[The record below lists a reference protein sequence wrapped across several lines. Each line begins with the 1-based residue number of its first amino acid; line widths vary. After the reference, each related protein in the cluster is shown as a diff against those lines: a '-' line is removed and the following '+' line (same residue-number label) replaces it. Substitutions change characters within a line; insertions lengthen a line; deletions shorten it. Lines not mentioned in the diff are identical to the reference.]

1 MKTLLLLLLAFVSIE
16 SFSQSITEQ
25 LLKVN
30 TIKQAQNL
38 AIENPLLE
46 AELLSIHPEIEND
59 AFANKVA
66 ESKAGEVFSDL
77 NFTYK
82 ILFEKN
88 TMAFRVS
95 YIFLDANK
103 IPLAKIEELRTT
115 ILQEYSNG
123 IPFSDLANKYTM
135 DSNKNGDLG
144 WFTEG
149 MMVSEFETAVKNH
162 KQNAVFKV
170 DVANEKW
177 YYIVLKTYNDK
188 PIRELTV
195 LKLKSNS

>member
-1 MKTLLLLLLAFVSIE
+1 MKTNLLLVLAFISIE
-16 SFSQSITEQ
+16 SFSQSIKEQ

-30 TIKQAQNL
+30 TIEEAQNL
-38 AIENPLLE
+38 AVGNPLLE

-66 ESKAGEVFSDL
+66 ESKAGEIFSDL

-82 ILFEKN
+82 ILIEKN

-95 YIFLDANK
+95 YIFIDANK
-103 IPLAKIEELRTT
+103 IVLAKIEKLRNT
-115 ILQEYSNG
+115 ILKEYNKG

-144 WFTEG
+144 WFAEG
-149 MMVSEFETAVKNH
+149 MMVPEFETAVKNH
-162 KQNAVFKV
+162 NQNEIFKV

-195 LKLKSNS
+195 LKLNNNN